1 MRISKPLTAILL
13 AVLSAG
19 SATLLRADR
28 AQGSFERT
36 LSVTGPVELQVRTGS
51 GSIVVRKGAAGS
63 VRVLGRVTAQ
73 SWFGEDAGSRVREV
87 EQNPP
92 IRQTGNI
99 VTIGSDVR
107 KWENVG
113 IAYDLTVPED
123 TQVSAH
129 TGSGGEEIY
138 DVRGPV
144 EASTGSGGIQVE
156 NIGGRVDAKT
166 GSGNIRVSRAGGAVT
181 ASTGSGGIELNTVNG
196 DANAHTGS
204 GNITVIGATGAVRA
218 RAGSG
223 RVRVEKAQSDVEAQS
238 ASGGVSVDGSPK
250 SARWNLQSGSGGVDV
265 SLPRG
270 TPFELDAHTGSGSIS
285 TTHELLVSGTFRRN
299 ELRGVAIRPD
309 NHIYIRTASGS
320 VRVD

>member
-1 MRISKPLTAILL
+1 MRKSMTAILL
-13 AVLSAG
+13 GLLCAG
-19 SATLLRADR
+19 GATLLRADR

-36 LSVTGPVELQVRTGS
+36 LTVTGPVQLQVRTGS
-51 GSIVVRKGAAGS
+51 GSIAVRKGASGS

-73 SWFGEDAGSRVREV
+73 SWFGQDAASRVREV

-92 IRQTGNI
+92 ISQNGNI

-107 KWENVG
+107 KWENIG
-113 IAYDLTVPED
+113 ISYELTVPDE

-129 TGSGGEEIY
+129 TGSGNEEIY

-156 NIGGRVDAKT
+156 NIGSRVEAKT
-166 GSGNIRVSRAGGAVT
+166 GSGNIRVSRTGGAVT
-181 ASTGSGGIELNTVNG
+181 ASTGSGGIELSTVNG
-196 DANAHTGS
+196 DASAHTGS
-204 GNITVIGATGAVRA
+204 GNVTVIGATGAVRA

-223 RVRVEKAQSDVEAQS
+223 RVRVEKAQNDVEAQS
-238 ASGGVSVDGSPK
+238 ASGGVSVDGNPK
-250 SARWNLQSGSGGVDV
+250 SARWNLQSGSGSVEVG
-265 SLPRG
+265 LPRG

-285 TTHELLVSGTFRRN
+285 TTHELMVSGTFRRN